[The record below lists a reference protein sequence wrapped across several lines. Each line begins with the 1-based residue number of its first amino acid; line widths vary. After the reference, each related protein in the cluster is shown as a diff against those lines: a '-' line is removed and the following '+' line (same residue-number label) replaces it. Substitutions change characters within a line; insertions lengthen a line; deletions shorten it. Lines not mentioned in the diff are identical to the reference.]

1 MGDSVM
7 RRLQVL
13 FFSVFFVFLFLTCD
27 HDGGGAFIGT
37 PELVR
42 TTFEGEES
50 EIGFITIP
58 FLRDETEGLVVNAA
72 ADFNGDGVIAS
83 YEVDGRTQE
92 EWIVQNTL
100 MFIADTAYTVYF
112 EIVDPGILPGDEV
125 EVIVAA
131 GESDVPS
138 PWDGVIPEG
147 AAGIEDVV
155 TVGILDVENLVDP
168 APGGVGAGLVT
179 AAQAQQDTG
188 FGEPGDKVGTG
199 PGGVGEI
206 LLRRGMPDAAQ
217 GHNTCVGHSI
227 ANSLSWLS
235 RKCGFADRFQ
245 QDLTTPDGVVELGF
259 ALIDVYES
267 VGGTLLGEDQS
278 FGGVRNDK
286 ILEGKQKLTADLN
299 LPIENRFLSRAAGEF
314 KFNDIKQAMDDGCD
328 VELILDMLD
337 VETGSQSGLGHA
349 FTLAG
354 YAVNPDSKSIVVHD
368 PGTKT
373 FNDLHKLMETP
384 RGGLTFI
391 YNFEGMIRRARIE
404 YLLIECC
411 VSPQPMPTPPGT
423 VPPTPE
429 PTLQPPPE
437 PTPMPTEPPIESCAE
452 PGFYQS
458 MSAGCSIGMFT
469 LFNITGE
476 GNLVVTGFGQNLGNV
491 TFDKTDIETVFES
504 VRTDL
509 IIFGVTGHSCSLTC
523 GPAADQLTLECERP
537 GAMCTEVFTLQQ

>member
-1 MGDSVM
+1 MS
-7 RRLQVL
+7 RLLLPV
-13 FFSVFFVFLFLTCD
+13 FITFFVFLLLTCD
-27 HDGGGAFIGT
+27 HGGGGALIGT

-58 FLRDETEGLVVNAA
+58 FLKDEAEGLVINAA

-83 YEVDGRTQE
+83 YEVDGRNQE

-100 MFIADTAYTVYF
+100 MFIADTEYTVYF
-112 EIVDPGILPGDEV
+112 EIVDPDILPGDDV
-125 EVIVAA
+125 DVIVAA
-131 GESDVPS
+131 GDGDVAS
-138 PWDGVIPEG
+138 PWDGTIPEG
-147 AAGIEDVV
+147 AAGIEDLVKIGV
-155 TVGILDVENLVDP
+155 LDVLNLVDP

-199 PGGVGEI
+199 PGGVGDI
-206 LLRRGMPDAAQ
+206 LLRRGLPDVPQ
-217 GHNTCVGHSI
+217 GHNSCVGHSI

-245 QDLTTPDGVVELGF
+245 QDLTTPVGVVELGF
-259 ALIDVYES
+259 ALIDVYVS
-267 VGGTLLGEDQS
+267 IGGTLLSEDQS

-299 LPIENRFLSRAAGEF
+299 LPIENRFFSRAAGEF

-337 VETGSQSGLGHA
+337 IDTGSLTGLGHA

-354 YAVNPDSKSIVVHD
+354 YAINPDSKSIVVHD
-368 PGTKT
+368 PGTSS
-373 FNDLHKLMETP
+373 FNDLHKLTETP
-384 RGGLTFI
+384 LGGLVFI
-391 YNFEGMIRRARIE
+391 YNFEGRIRTARIE
-404 YLLIECC
+404 HLLIECC
-411 VSPQPMPTPPGT
+411 ASPQPTPTPPGT

-429 PTLQPPPE
+429 PTPQPPPE
-437 PTPMPTEPPIESCAE
+437 PTPMPTEPPQESCAE

-458 MSAGCSIGMFT
+458 MSAGCGIGMFT
-469 LFNITGE
+469 LLNITGE
-476 GNLVVTGFGQNLGNV
+476 GNLVVSGFGANAGNV
-491 TFDKTDIETVFES
+491 TFNKTDIETVYES

-509 IIFGVTGHSCSLTC
+509 IIFEVTGHSCSLTC
-523 GPAADQLTLECERP
+523 GPSSNQLTLECERP

>member
-1 MGDSVM
+1 M
-7 RRLQVL
+7 RRLLLPV
-13 FFSVFFVFLFLTCD
+13 FITFFVFLLLTCD
-27 HDGGGAFIGT
+27 HQGGGALIGT

-58 FLRDETEGLVVNAA
+58 FLRDEAEGLIVNAA

-92 EWIVQNTL
+92 EWVVQNTL
-100 MFIADTAYTVYF
+100 MFITDTEYTVYF
-112 EIVDPGILPGDEV
+112 EIVDPDIMPGDDV
-125 EVIVAA
+125 DVIVAA
-131 GESDVPS
+131 GDGDVSS

-147 AAGIEDVV
+147 AAGIEEFV
-155 TVGILDVENLVDP
+155 TVGVLDVENLVDP
-168 APGGVGAGLVT
+168 APGGVGAGLVA

-188 FGEPGDKVGTG
+188 FGEPGDKAGTG

-206 LLRRGMPDAAQ
+206 LLRSGLPDVPQ

-259 ALIDVYES
+259 SLIDVFES
-267 VGGTLLGEDQS
+267 IGGTLLSGDQS

-286 ILEGKQKLTADLN
+286 ILEGKQKLTTDLN
-299 LPIENRFLSRAAGEF
+299 LPIQNKFLSRAAGEF
-314 KFNDIKQAMDDGCD
+314 KFNDIKKAMNDGCD
-328 VELILDMLD
+328 VELIITMLD
-337 VETGSQSGLGHA
+337 VDTGSPTGLGHA
-349 FTLAG
+349 VTLAG
-354 YAVNPDSKSIVVHD
+354 YAENTSGKSFVVHD
-368 PGTKT
+368 PGTET
-373 FNDLHKLMETP
+373 FNDTHKLSESAM
-384 RGGLTFI
+384 GGLTFP
-391 YNFEGMIRRARIE
+391 YVFEGKKRTALVDLI
-404 YLLIECC
+404 LIECC
-411 VSPQPMPTPPGT
+411 VLPQPTPTPPGT

-429 PTLQPPPE
+429 PTPQPPPE
-437 PTPMPTEPPIESCAE
+437 PTPMPTEPPQESCAE

-458 MSAGCSIGMFT
+458 TNAGCGIGMFT
-469 LFNITGE
+469 LLNITGE
-476 GNLVVTGFGQNLGNV
+476 GNLVVSGFGANPSNT
-491 TFDKTDIETVFES
+491 TFNKTDIETVYES

-523 GPAADQLTLECERP
+523 GPAADQLTLKCERP
-537 GAMCTEVFTLQQ
+537 GAMCTEIFTLQQ